1 MIKFGFK
8 DPGVIF
14 RRDSYNV
21 YKQPKNSFAI
31 GVHVDETAP
40 IPEF

>member
-8 DPGVIF
+8 DAAVIF

-21 YKQPKNSFAI
+21 YKQPKRSFAT
-31 GVHVDETAP
+31 GAQVG
-40 IPEF
+40 